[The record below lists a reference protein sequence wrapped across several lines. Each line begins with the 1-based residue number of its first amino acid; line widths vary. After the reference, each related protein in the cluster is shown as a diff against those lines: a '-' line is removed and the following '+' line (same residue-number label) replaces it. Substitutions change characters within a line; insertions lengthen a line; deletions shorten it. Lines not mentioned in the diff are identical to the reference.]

1 MNPSEEPQQVIGADR
16 SLAED
21 RPERALRDFLVIRNH
36 KTPVGRCFSA
46 KHHMAALLA
55 VQDIAESFERSNK
68 FTPRYD
74 RQPSHGLDLDYLFGD

>member
-36 KTPVGRCFSA
+36 KTPVGR
-46 KHHMAALLA
+46 
-55 VQDIAESFERSNK
+55 
-68 FTPRYD
+68 
-74 RQPSHGLDLDYLFGD
+74 